1 VARSNPRLPAYLR
14 ARAAKVPDWKLKEA
28 VGKLPRLSGAER
40 RELSSHQLKSSYVPE
55 HLKKHI
61 ETLRHGGASVSH
73 ADEDVRFFLSNVGAE
88 RDLGRESLERY
99 YRGFVKVANEAG
111 VRLKPGL
118 NPKPLTEREDVKR
131 SAKVI
136 TQRGLAEKQK
146 EMVEEQRGIMLKQQI
161 REGLRGP
168 NRKEFLRGGAP
179 GMGSSVVSKEQ
190 PSGAPSAFGYK
201 PGSAPGEP
209 GNPANQPPANPAT
222 GPANPA
228 NAPSTF
234 GAPPIAGFHGLGH
247 APGREIPGEPGGLSH
262 APVDYPAPAPA
273 APTDD
278 HGPLASAAPTPAAPS
293 NPPDEAPPAAPEAPP
308 PGPPEE
314 PPDME
319 IG

>member
-1 VARSNPRLPAYLR
+1 MARVNPRLPAYLR
-14 ARAAKVPDWKLKEA
+14 ARAAKVPDWKLKEM

-40 RELSSHQLKSSYVPE
+40 RELSSGQLKSSYVPE
-55 HLKKHI
+55 NLKKHI
-61 ETLRHGGASVSH
+61 DTLRHGDASVSH

-99 YRGFVKVANEAG
+99 YRGFVKVAHEAG

-118 NPKPLTEREDVKR
+118 NPKPLTERADVKR
-131 SAKVI
+131 SAKII

-146 EMVEEQRGIMLKQQI
+146 EMVEEQRGKMLKQQI

-168 NRKEFLRGGAP
+168 NRREFLRGGAP

-190 PSGAPSAFGYK
+190 PTGTPSAFGYK

-234 GAPPIAGFHGLGH
+234 GAPPISGFHGLGH

-262 APVDYPAPAPA
+262 APVDFPAPQP
-273 APTDD
+273 PTDD
-278 HGPLASAAPTPAAPS
+278 HGPLASASPGPAAPA
-293 NPPDEAPPAAPEAPP
+293 NPSDEAPPAAPEPP
-308 PGPPEE
+308 PSGPPEE